1 MPRPHCQHL
10 DTKLRRKGCSSVRVR
25 KVPAGDDNLIDGVTK
40 RGVSLGEGETL
51 VMSKLLAPS
60 LATGLKVRYPGLANT
75 RRETLRKEKAAEEQ
89 GGVDGVAC
97 ERVPNEGHAGKVAR
111 REACARAWVAVQKSP
126 HAEVGDQEKLQSAEE
141 RGSSDAQ
148 KTTILLQE
156 AADHHAEEKTCVHQ
170 RAQPVETDDDV
181 RGEHHQHGK
190 QKCQAAVAHHGA

>member
-1 MPRPHCQHL
+1 
-10 DTKLRRKGCSSVRVR
+10 
-25 KVPAGDDNLIDGVTK
+25 
-40 RGVSLGEGETL
+40 
-51 VMSKLLAPS
+51 MSKLLAPS

-89 GGVDGVAC
+89 GGVDGVAR
-97 ERVPNEGHAGKVAR
+97 ERVPKEGHAGKVAR
-111 REACARAWVAVQKSP
+111 REASARAWVAVQKSP

-170 RAQPVETDDDV
+170 RAQPVETDDEV

-190 QKCQAAVAHHGA
+190 QDRKSTRLNSSHLVISYAVFC